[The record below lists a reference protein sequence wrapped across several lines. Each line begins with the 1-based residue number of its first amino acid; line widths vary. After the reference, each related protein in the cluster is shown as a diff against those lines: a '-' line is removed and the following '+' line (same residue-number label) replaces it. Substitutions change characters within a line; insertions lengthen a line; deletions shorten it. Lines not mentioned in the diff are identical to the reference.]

1 MIIYWLDVIACGLV
15 VFAELIGALLIAML
29 TQLFFYRVLGI
40 NLYRSINRGLNRLD
54 RYFNSIF

>member
-1 MIIYWLDVIACGLV
+1 MIYILDVIACGLV
-15 VFAELIGALLIAML
+15 VAGELIGALLIAML

-54 RYFNSIF
+54 KYFNSIF

>member
-1 MIIYWLDVIACGLV
+1 MIYILDVIACGLAV
-15 VFAELIGALLIAML
+15 AGELIGALLIAML

-40 NLYRSINRGLNRLD
+40 NLYRSIDRGLNKLD